1 MRRALLLMVCSAL
14 GACAAVRPVAPPVPA
29 VTWDQRVTELQQATR
44 WRLDGRAAVAL
55 GQQGWQATL
64 DWRQSGMFAEVHL
77 SGPFGIGALVLKQG
91 PDGLSLN
98 GAPPS
103 DAVLSQ
109 VHDKLGF
116 DPPLEN
122 LHYWLLGIPNP
133 ASGFEV
139 SRNDQDRAKT
149 LTQAGWDIEYDRYL
163 PVAGDALPTRVVLSR
178 EGVRVRIIIDH
189 WDWAT

>member
-1 MRRALLLMVCSAL
+1 MRRALLLMFCSVL
-14 GACAAVRPVAPPVPA
+14 GACATVRPVAPPVPA
-29 VTWDQRVTELQQATR
+29 VSWEQRVTELQKAAG

-64 DWRQSGMFAEVHL
+64 NWRQSGMFAEVHL

-103 DAVLSQ
+103 GAVLSQ

-149 LTQAGWDIEYDRYL
+149 LTQAGWSIAYDRYEA
-163 PVAGDALPTRVVLSR
+163 VAGDVLPTRVVLSR

>member
-1 MRRALLLMVCSAL
+1 MRRALLLMFCSAL
-14 GACAAVRPVAPPVPA
+14 GACATVRPVAPPVPA
-29 VTWDQRVTELQQATR
+29 VRWEQRVTELQQASR

-64 DWRQSGMFAEVHL
+64 DWRQSGMFAEAHL
-77 SGPFGIGALVLKQG
+77 SGPLGIGALVLKQG

-149 LTQAGWDIEYDRYL
+149 LTQAGWNIAYDRYL
-163 PVAGDALPTRVVLSR
+163 PVAGDVLPTRVVLSR